1 MENIMKIKKIFI
13 LILSGIMIILSACS
27 GETEYETKSIAEEGL
42 DIKETLKG
50 CNIVSDLEGL
60 PEAKESQEYN
70 YETDYN
76 SSWIVC
82 NGAADANNQI
92 YTNCDV
98 DLIYYYQKS
107 SKELALLCGKPECD
121 HNTEDCNAYISSAMG
136 IQYYNGFLYVVS
148 AEEKFMLKKLTL
160 DGSER
165 ENIGSLFVGGDLM
178 KYGNSGNSIFWIIHR
193 GYIYYTYSA
202 SASTGSK
209 DTYYL
214 NNSNYLFRMSLEG
227 GEKPQCIMQLP
238 YISHCSLKGI
248 GSYVY
253 ITTWD
258 MDYISRNLYRY
269 NTETENLEWFEG
281 LGNNIMDCTKKD
293 DLIYYMQTNKE
304 NSEFSLMSYS
314 TDTKQKKEITDIKA
328 QAWGISNDNDF
339 LYLMYGLNG
348 SQDITRFYVMDWN
361 YNIIANVELE
371 ESNGYRS
378 WLGTDDDCIY
388 ILRYRT
394 DETARGESSYVI
406 EYIEK
411 EDLSDGEYSIQE
423 CIY

>member
-1 MENIMKIKKIFI
+1 MKIKKIFI
-13 LILSGIMIILSACS
+13 LILSGIMIILSSCS
-27 GETEYETKSIAEEGL
+27 EDTEHETKSIAEEGL
-42 DIKETLKG
+42 EIKETLKG

-76 SSWIVC
+76 PSWIVC

-98 DLIYYYQKS
+98 NLIYYYQKS
-107 SKELALLCGKPECD
+107 SKKLELLCGKPECD
-121 HNTEDCNAYISSAMG
+121 HSTEDCNAYIRSTMG

-148 AEEKFMLKKLTL
+148 ANDQFMLKKINM

-165 ENIGSLFVGGDLM
+165 ENIGSLAVGGSIVETN
-178 KYGNSGNSIFWIIHR
+178 NSGNSIFWIIHR

-202 SASTGSK
+202 SASTGSE
-209 DTYYL
+209 DTYHL
-214 NNSNYLFRMSLEG
+214 NNSNYIFRMSLEG
-227 GEKPQCIMQLP
+227 DKEPECIMKLP

-258 MDYISRNLYRY
+258 MDLISGNICRY
-269 NTETENLEWFEG
+269 NTETGNLEWFES
-281 LGNNIMDCTKKD
+281 LGNNIKECTEKD
-293 DLIYYMQTNKE
+293 GLIYYMQTNEE
-304 NSEFSLMSYS
+304 NSEFKLMSYS
-314 TDTKQKKEITDIKA
+314 TATKQTNEITSINA
-328 QAWGISNDNDF
+328 RAWSIFYDEDF
-339 LYLMYGLNG
+339 LYLLYGYTYNG
-348 SQDITRFYVMDWN
+348 PPDMTRFYVMDWN
-361 YNIIANVELE
+361 YSIIANVELE

-378 WLGTDDDCIY
+378 WLGTDDNCIY
-388 ILRYRT
+388 ILRQRT
-394 DETARGESSYVI
+394 DETARGESSYFI

-411 EDLSDGEYSIQE
+411 DDLADGEYSIQE

>member
-1 MENIMKIKKIFI
+1 MKIKKILIF
-13 LILSGIMIILSACS
+13 ILSGIIVILSSCS
-27 GETEYETKSIAEEGL
+27 QEEEHETKSIADEGL
-42 DIKETLKG
+42 EIKETLKG
-50 CNIVSDLEGL
+50 CDVVSDLDGL
-60 PEAKESQEYN
+60 PEAKENQEYN

-76 SSWIVC
+76 PSWIVC
-82 NGAADANNQI
+82 NGGADADKYI
-92 YTNCDV
+92 YMNRDV
-98 DLIYYYQKS
+98 DLIYYYSKT
-107 SKELALLCGKPECD
+107 SKELELLCGKPECD
-121 HNTEDCNAYISSAMG
+121 HNTEGCNAYINSTMG

-165 ENIGSLFVGGDLM
+165 ENIGSLFVGGDLIE
-178 KYGNSGNSIFWIIHR
+178 YDNSGNSIFWIIHK

-202 SASTGSK
+202 SASIISE

-227 GEKPQCIMQLP
+227 DKKPECIMKFP
-238 YISHCSLKGI
+238 YTSYWHLKGI

-258 MDYISRNLYRY
+258 KNSVGRNLYRY
-269 NTETENLEWFEG
+269 NLETENLEWLES
-281 LGNNIMDCTKKD
+281 LGDNIKDCTEKD
-293 DLIYYMQTNKE
+293 GLIYYMQTNEE
-304 NSEFSLMSYS
+304 NSEFKLMSYS
-314 TDTKQKKEITDIKA
+314 TDIKQINEITSINA
-328 QAWGISNDNDF
+328 IAWSIFHDNDF
-339 LYLMYGLNG
+339 LYLMYGING

-378 WLGTDDDCIY
+378 WLGTDEKCIY
-388 ILRYRT
+388 IRRQRT
-394 DETARGESSYVI
+394 DETERGESSYVI

-411 EDLSDGEYSIQE
+411 EDLADGEYSIQE